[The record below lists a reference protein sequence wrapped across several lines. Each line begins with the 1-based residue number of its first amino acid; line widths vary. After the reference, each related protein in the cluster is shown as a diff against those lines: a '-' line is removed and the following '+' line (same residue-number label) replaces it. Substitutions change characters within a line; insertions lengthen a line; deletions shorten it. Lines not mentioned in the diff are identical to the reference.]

1 MTNALPVLK
10 QVPSPNYSPTPIVHD
25 KVFVHLM
32 EGGYLGSVAWLC
44 SPAARASAHL
54 CMNDDGS
61 EFTQLVPL
69 SMKAWAECAFN
80 GEGIS
85 IEAPGFTAK
94 GVPDATLRGLARATA
109 WLLRA
114 YGIPCQHA
122 AGGQGRGFCS
132 HHDLGAAGG
141 GHVDICGVN
150 DATWQR
156 FEGFVKEEYDAFGDG
171 PLPAWALHG
180 LPAPHA
186 VSLPPAVTPEPSHG
200 GAPRSEPSDAAAHA
214 TASGYP
220 HGSIGDLQWRL
231 RKVGANPALGVDDKE
246 GNATRNAIGVFQRAV
261 GLPITNDVNPATWAA
276 LDAATAAKSA

>member
-1 MTNALPVLK
+1 MTQALPVLK
-10 QVPSPNYSPTPIVHD
+10 QVPSPNYSPTPIMHD
-25 KVFVHLM
+25 LVIVHLM
-32 EGGYLGSVAWLC
+32 EGGYAGSVAWLC
-44 SPAARASAHL
+44 SKAAQASAHL

-80 GEGIS
+80 GRGVS

-94 GVPDATLRGLARATA
+94 GVADATLRGLAWATA

-150 DATWQR
+150 DATWMK
-156 FEGFVKEEYDAFGDG
+156 FESFVKAAHDAFGAG
-171 PLPAWALHG
+171 SLPAWALHG
-180 LPAPHA
+180 LPAPHMVA
-186 VSLPPAVTPEPSHG
+186 LPPAVTPEPSHG
-200 GAPRSEPSDAAAHA
+200 GAARSEPSDVVAHP
-214 TASGYP
+214 TTSGAP
-220 HGSIGDLQWRL
+220 HGSIADLQWRL
-231 RKVGANPALGVDDKE
+231 RKAGANPALSVDGDE
-246 GNATRNAIGVFQRAV
+246 GAATRAAIGVFQKAE
-261 GLPITNDVNPATWAA
+261 GLPVTADVNPATWAA
-276 LDAATAAKSA
+276 LDKATA